1 MADKMTIEILADGSV
16 KVTTDKISA
25 ANHMNAD
32 TFLKDVINQ
41 MGGSVSRTRISPMHV
56 HVHDK
61 VEH

>member
-1 MADKMTIEILADGSV
+1 MADKMMVEILADGSV

-41 MGGSVSRTRISPMHV
+41 MGGSVSRTRTSPMHV